1 MPVQFR
7 DYYETLGVPKTA
19 SDEEIRSAFRKLAR
33 KHHPDVAKDK
43 KAAEEKFKEI
53 NEAYEVL
60 GDPEKRKKYDQLGA
74 DWNRP
79 GGFQPPPGWQWEA
92 QQPGGGFYQW
102 GGDGGGVQFEF
113 GGTGFSD
120 FFEAFFGGGRG
131 RSAFGGFGGR
141 QATAER
147 GADVEA
153 DIMVTLEEA
162 LRGSTRTVSLRRA
175 GSNKVEN
182 YQVKI
187 PRGVHEGQRI
197 RLRGQGEAGV
207 RGGKSGDLFLRVRL
221 ARHPD
226 FAVEGSDLIH
236 EVKIEPWRAVLG
248 SELVVP
254 ALEGSVRLKVPPGT
268 QGGQRFRLRE
278 RGLPG
283 VSGKRGD
290 LYVDVQIN
298 VPKKLTE
305 RECERGIVFGGSGN
319 GEATVA
325 NKVHSVRCALCWS
338 EESARLSRQHNDAN
352 VLSIGQR
359 LIPEDL
365 ALNIVRIWLETGFDG
380 GRHERRVA
388 MLNAM

>member
-19 SDEEIRSAFRKLAR
+19 SDEEVRSAFRKLAR

-79 GGFQPPPGWQWEA
+79 GGFQPPPGWGA
-92 QQPGGGFYQW
+92 QQPGGGFYQYG
-102 GGDGGGVQFEF
+102 GGDGGGIQFEF

-141 QATAER
+141 QATAAR
-147 GADVEA
+147 GSDVEA

-162 LRGSTRTVSLRRA
+162 LHGSRRTVSLRRA
-175 GSNKVEN
+175 GSNRTES

-197 RLRGQGEAGV
+197 RLAGQGGAGAS
-207 RGGKSGDLFLRVRL
+207 GGKSGDLFLRVRL

-226 FAVEGSDLIH
+226 FTVEGSDLVH
-236 EVKIEPWRAVLG
+236 EVKIAPWQAVLG
-248 SELVVP
+248 TELTVP
-254 ALEGSVRLKVPPGT
+254 TLERNVRLKVPPGT
-268 QGGQRFRLRE
+268 QGGQSFRLRE
-278 RGLPG
+278 QGLPG
-283 VSGKRGD
+283 ISGKRGD
-290 LYVDVQIN
+290 LYVVVQMN

-305 RECERGIVFGGSGN
+305 REREIW
-319 GEATVA
+319 GE
-325 NKVHSVRCALCWS
+325 
-338 EESARLSRQHNDAN
+338 
-352 VLSIGQR
+352 
-359 LIPEDL
+359 L
-365 ALNIVRIWLETGFDG
+365 AKLHG
-380 GRHERRVA
+380 A
-388 MLNAM
+388 

>member
-7 DYYETLGVPKTA
+7 DYYETLGVAKTA
-19 SDEEIRSAFRKLAR
+19 TEDEIRSAFRKLAR

-79 GGFQPPPGWQWEA
+79 GGFQPPPQWGP
-92 QQPGGGFYQW
+92 QPSEGGYYQW

-131 RSAFGGFGGR
+131 RSAFGGFGG
-141 QATAER
+141 QPATAAR

-162 LRGSTRTVSLRRA
+162 LHGSTRTVSLRRT

-226 FAVEGSDLIH
+226 FSVEGNDLIH
-236 EVKIEPWRAVLG
+236 EVKIQPWQTVLG
-248 SELVVP
+248 TELLVP
-254 ALEGSVRLKVPPGT
+254 TLEGKVRMKIPPGT

-290 LYVDVQIN
+290 LYVEVQIN
-298 VPKKLTE
+298 IPKKLTE
-305 RECERGIVFGGSGN
+305 RERE
-319 GEATVA
+319 
-325 NKVHSVRCALCWS
+325 LWS
-338 EESARLSRQHNDAN
+338 E
-352 VLSIGQR
+352 
-359 LIPEDL
+359 L
-365 ALNIVRIWLETGFDG
+365 AKLHG
-380 GRHERRVA
+380 G
-388 MLNAM
+388 

>member
-1 MPVQFR
+1 MAVQFR
-7 DYYETLGVPKTA
+7 DYYETLGVSKTA
-19 SDEEIRSAFRKLAR
+19 TEDEIKSAFRKLAR
-33 KHHPDVAKDK
+33 KYHPDVAKNK
-43 KAAEEKFKEI
+43 KAAEEKFKQI

-60 GDPEKRKKYDQLGA
+60 GDLDKRKKYDQLGA
-74 DWNRP
+74 DWNQP
-79 GGFQPPPGWQWEA
+79 GGFQPPPGWGA
-92 QQPGGGFYQW
+92 QQPGRGFYRY
-102 GGDGGGVQFEF
+102 GDDGGTQFEF
-113 GGTGFSD
+113 GATGFSD

-162 LRGSTRTVSLRRA
+162 LHGSIRTVSLRRA

-207 RGGKSGDLFLRVRL
+207 HGGKSGDLFLRVRL

-226 FAVEGSDLIH
+226 FSVEGSDLIH

-254 ALEGSVRLKVPPGT
+254 TLEGNVRLKIPPGT
-268 QGGQRFRLRE
+268 QRGQRFRLRE

-290 LYVDVQIN
+290 LYVVVHIN

-305 RECERGIVFGGSGN
+305 REREIWNQLAKLHGG
-319 GEATVA
+319 
-325 NKVHSVRCALCWS
+325 
-338 EESARLSRQHNDAN
+338 
-352 VLSIGQR
+352 
-359 LIPEDL
+359 
-365 ALNIVRIWLETGFDG
+365 
-380 GRHERRVA
+380 
-388 MLNAM
+388 

>member
-1 MPVQFR
+1 MAVQFR

-19 SDEEIRSAFRKLAR
+19 TEDEIRTAFRKLAR

-60 GDPEKRKKYDQLGA
+60 SDAEKRKKYDQLGA
-74 DWNRP
+74 GWNQP
-79 GGFQPPPGWQWEA
+79 GGFQPPPGWGA
-92 QQPGGGFYQW
+92 QQPGGGFQQWQW
-102 GGDGGGVQFEF
+102 GGGENGGVEFEF

-162 LRGSTRTVSLRRA
+162 LHGSTRTVSLRRA

-197 RLRGQGEAGV
+197 RLAGQGEAGV

-221 ARHPD
+221 AKHPD
-226 FAVEGSDLIH
+226 FSVEGSDLVY
-236 EVKIEPWRAVLG
+236 EVKIEPWQAVLG
-248 SELVVP
+248 SELLVP
-254 ALEGSVRLKVPPGT
+254 TLEGNVRLKIPPGT
-268 QGGQRFRLRE
+268 QSGQRFRLRG
-278 RGLPG
+278 RGLPST
-283 VSGKRGD
+283 SGTRGN

-298 VPKKLTE
+298 IPKKLTE
-305 RECERGIVFGGSGN
+305 REREIWRELAKLHGG
-319 GEATVA
+319 
-325 NKVHSVRCALCWS
+325 
-338 EESARLSRQHNDAN
+338 
-352 VLSIGQR
+352 
-359 LIPEDL
+359 
-365 ALNIVRIWLETGFDG
+365 
-380 GRHERRVA
+380 
-388 MLNAM
+388 

>member
-19 SDEEIRSAFRKLAR
+19 SEDEIRSAFRKLAR
-33 KHHPDVAKDK
+33 KFHPDVAKDK

-79 GGFQPPPGWQWEA
+79 GGFQPPPGWQREG

-102 GGDGGGVQFEF
+102 G
-113 GGTGFSD
+113 
-120 FFEAFFGGGRG
+120 
-131 RSAFGGFGGR
+131 
-141 QATAER
+141 
-147 GADVEA
+147 
-153 DIMVTLEEA
+153 
-162 LRGSTRTVSLRRA
+162 RRA

-197 RLRGQGEAGV
+197 RLRGQGETGV

-226 FAVEGSDLIH
+226 FTVEGSDLIH

-254 ALEGSVRLKVPPGT
+254 TLEGNVRLKIPPGT

-290 LYVDVQIN
+290 LYVVVQIN

-305 RECERGIVFGGSGN
+305 REREI
-319 GEATVA
+319 
-325 NKVHSVRCALCWS
+325 WS
-338 EESARLSRQHNDAN
+338 E
-352 VLSIGQR
+352 
-359 LIPEDL
+359 L
-365 ALNIVRIWLETGFDG
+365 AKLHG
-380 GRHERRVA
+380 G
-388 MLNAM
+388 